1 MLASND
7 TIVDR
12 YGTVITVEALM
23 RDWWPGYQQHRTL
36 SLQHNIEKLRGIQG
50 EPNVGLATRVD
61 FAPQLEVEARIL
73 HPQALVLV
81 QQGKVRSA
89 SLEFV
94 PLEVETRAGK
104 NGKRVEV
111 YHRLS
116 SEPEHCGLS
125 LVDLPGVPGADIL
138 SLRTLP
144 ALWAAAVVDPRVL
157 NGEITDPEQVRQLAW
172 LPHHDTRS
180 HAVDEAQLARALE
193 DLESGRVQVPAFAS
207 LTAAQVSDRARAHL
221 ERHTTSLRLGRRA
234 ESEPHEEGTMNKWI
248 QARAAQ
254 LTAEGMTQSEAE
266 AKAKAD
272 YAALAPEVRAKVE
285 GKPAAEA
292 DDQEAKGLFARL
304 FGRSG
309 PGGDVHV
316 HVGAQGSEQRVE
328 ARTEP
333 ETEEEPEKK
342 PEQPAKRSA
351 RDEWLEAR
359 TALLQVED
367 GHSEVEARA
376 LAQEQ
381 LDADYGLQA
390 RLAAAP
396 AVDAPERPELTPEIR
411 ALLRRPEDP
420 MAAIASGLRIRSQR
434 MDGEQLLAEVLLRT
448 VVPQANGQRPSTR
461 QLTEAYSMMREAG
474 ISERALTI
482 EANGTVIYE
491 DMARQFVVRPE
502 PDVVFRNHMSSV
514 PMGGVS
520 KRTFPRFDRA
530 GIAHQ
535 WNRASTGDIS
545 ATDPTTDTF
554 AIEVAELNS
563 KVNVADSFQLFNAQG
578 GAFVSQHLLPAI
590 RGAAQYEE
598 DRVFFLGTGAATD
611 PVEFKGLMTQAGVTS
626 VAAGGNGDAFTLTVL
641 NSLLR
646 GMPVRYRNQVSR
658 LAFYLPV
665 SLADDF
671 VDIISDRATLLGDA
685 YLGAG
690 SAGAGPGTTL
700 GPTPV
705 GYYRRIPVYAVPQL
719 PDNQTQGSATGVAST
734 IFLVHRDIPVIG
746 DALTIRIEP
755 FRAENF
761 ITKLQLQQWVGLG
774 YQWSDAIVKRVG
786 VLAKAP

>member
-138 SLRTLP
+138 SIRTLP

-207 LTAAQVSDRARAHL
+207 LSQAQVVDRARAHL
-221 ERHTTSLRLGRRA
+221 ERHTTSLRLGRTSRA
-234 ESEPHEEGTMNKWI
+234 EPLKEGEMTD
-248 QARAAQ
+248 QERAATAPGTAPVEARAAN
-254 LTAEGMTQSEAE
+254 E
-266 AKAKAD
+266 
-272 YAALAPEVRAKVE
+272 
-285 GKPAAEA
+285 
-292 DDQEAKGLFARL
+292 DQEARGLLARL
-304 FGRSG
+304 FGRGNVTIMASDAA
-309 PGGDVHV
+309 PTAELTV
-316 HVGAQGSEQRVE
+316 EERVE
-328 ARTEP
+328 PEP
-333 ETEEEPEKK
+333 A
-342 PEQPAKRSA
+342 EQPAAPAPAAPQRRSA
-351 RDEWLEAR
+351 RDEWLQAR

-367 GHSEVEARA
+367 GHSETEARA

-396 AVDAPERPELTPEIR
+396 AVDAPERADLSPEIR

-420 MAAIASGLRIRSQR
+420 MAAIASGLRVRSQR

-448 VVPQANGQRPSTR
+448 VVPQAAGQRPSSR

-530 GIAHQ
+530 GITHQ
-535 WNRASTGDIS
+535 WNRSSTGDITPS
-545 ATDPTTDTF
+545 DPTTDTF

-578 GAFVSQHLLPAI
+578 ASFVSQNLLPAI

-598 DRVFFLGTGAATD
+598 DRVFFLGTGVSTD
-611 PVEFKGLMTQAGVTS
+611 PVEFKGLMTQPGVTS
-626 VAAGGNGDAFTLTVL
+626 VAASGNGDAFTLTVL

-719 PDNQTQGSATGVAST
+719 PDNQTQGSSSGIAST